1 MNKLYDASKKKS
13 SSQNGRQDQVRALI
27 SRVLNY
33 TYYFF
38 SKQFVCVLNTL
49 KLENYDLKPM
59 GIHNFPI
66 IHF

>member
-38 SKQFVCVLNTL
+38 PNNLYVC
-49 KLENYDLKPM
+49 
-59 GIHNFPI
+59 
-66 IHF
+66 

>member
-38 SKQFVCVLNTL
+38 QTICMCVEHFKIR
-49 KLENYDLKPM
+49 KL
-59 GIHNFPI
+59 
-66 IHF
+66 